1 MGESFTRGDDY
12 QRARTLRRRTARLR
26 RRMVIHWDDVEP
38 VAIEGEQLRGTRWR
52 LGAAAGARDVG
63 LSRFQVAA
71 GERAMPVHVHADEEE
86 LFYVLDGEGVSW
98 QDGRAYAVRT
108 GDCILHRPG
117 AEAHTI
123 LGAGAGLEVLAFSGG
138 SATGLT
144 WLPRAR
150 AWWNGPHW
158 LPHDGPDPF
167 AAEEAAGPLE
177 VPAPEAQRPP
187 TIVALDD
194 LAAEDFTGGGD
205 VVAVRRELGDALGS
219 MRTGVGHLTVA
230 PGALSGP
237 PHCHAA
243 EEELFVVLDGSGT
256 LLLGDDEHTVRAGSI
271 VARPP
276 GTGVPH
282 AFRAGDQPLT
292 MLAFSTRDPNDI
304 VFFPRSGKVGLR
316 GIRARFFVEQVE
328 YWDGEL

>member
-1 MGESFTRGDDY
+1 
-12 QRARTLRRRTARLR
+12 
-26 RRMVIHWDDVEP
+26 MVIHWDEVEP
-38 VAIEGEQLRGTRWR
+38 RVFDGTHLRGAGWR
-52 LGAAAGARDVG
+52 VGAAAGARGAG
-63 LSRFQVAA
+63 LTRYRMAA

-86 LFYVLDGEGVSW
+86 LFYVLHGEGISW
-98 QDGRAYAVRT
+98 QDGRAYAVRA

-123 LGAGAGLEVLAFSGG
+123 LGAGDGLDVLAFGGG
-138 SATGLT
+138 SPTGLT
-144 WLPRAR
+144 WLPRAQ

-158 LPHDGPDPF
+158 LPHDGPNPF

-194 LAAEDFTGGGD
+194 LPAEDFSGGGD
-205 VVAVRRELGDALGS
+205 VVAVRRDAGDVLES
-219 MRTGVGHLTVA
+219 RRTGVGHLVVA

-243 EEELFVVLDGSGT
+243 EEELFVVLDGTGT
-256 LLLGDDEHTVRAGSI
+256 LLLGDEEHPVRAGSV

-282 AFRAGDQPLT
+282 AFRAGEGPLT
-292 MLAFSTRDPNDI
+292 VLAFGTREPNDI

-316 GIRARFFVEQVE
+316 GVKVRFNVAQVE
-328 YWDGEL
+328 YWDGEV